1 MSDQKLI
8 VECINELEELIN
20 YKKGFKEYQFQ
31 SLEDGGKSR
40 LIVNSEQHI
49 KAQLKGVQSKL
60 KAIINN

>member
-1 MSDQKLI
+1 MNDQKLI
-8 VECINELEELIN
+8 VECIDDLEELIN

>member
-31 SLEDGGKSR
+31 SLEDGKKSR
-40 LIVNSEQHI
+40 LIVNNEQHI
-49 KAQLKGVQSKL
+49 KAQLKGVQRKL
-60 KAIINN
+60 KEIINN